1 MSLKKKLKL
10 DLKEA
15 LRNRDE
21 VRKRT
26 IRMALAAITY
36 AEVDQKKELDDP
48 GVLAVLLKEAKQ
60 RQESI
65 EEFRKGDR
73 DDLVAEQEAELTV
86 LQGYLP

>member
-1 MSLKKKLKL
+1 MSLKKTLKL

-26 IRMALAAITY
+26 IRMALTAVTY
-36 AEVDQKKELDDP
+36 VEVDQKKELDDP